1 MKKNDLQVSTSP
13 ISGIV
18 GRVDTRQEL
27 QLCLQEKE
35 LSGLVFQMLNLR
47 PFEKEL
53 KNISICRCVFLGCSF
68 TPSLRDYLSYSNHIF
83 GNLVVPFALYPSK
96 LYDKNSL
103 YRYFD
108 AHRPETYEKTPDRII
123 FKHFQTMGAIAESV
137 EEMLARSLHDFSMRL
152 ALQDLLREYPPQSV
166 VAIMGGHK
174 LARGS
179 VAYRK
184 LCMLSQ
190 SLTEQ
195 GFLMISGG
203 GPGAMEATHLGAWF
217 AGRTKSELNA
227 VIDHLA
233 EAPTYDHPHWLAKA
247 FEVFER
253 YPHTTYKSL
262 SIPTWFYGHEPPT
275 PFATHICKLFENS
288 LREEGLLAVALGGVI
303 YAPGSVGTMQEIF
316 QELAQNHYKSYGC
329 ISPMI
334 FFDKQYWQEELPL
347 YPLLCT
353 LRAKGK
359 LNAGIEFHI
368 EDEIDCVVE
377 HIKSHQASFQP

>member
-1 MKKNDLQVSTSP
+1 MKKNNFQQPVRP
-13 ISGIV
+13 IIPGIA
-18 GRVDTRQEL
+18 GRVDTHQEL
-27 QLCLQEKE
+27 LLCLQEKE
-35 LSGLVFQMLNLR
+35 LSGLVFQMLDLK
-47 PFEKEL
+47 PFEEEL

-68 TPSLRDYLSYSNHIF
+68 TSALREYLSYGNHIF
-83 GNLVVPFALYPSK
+83 GNLVVPFSIYPSR
-96 LYDKNSL
+96 LYDKSTL
-103 YRYFD
+103 YEHFD
-108 AHRPETYEKTPDRII
+108 AHRPETYEKTPDKII
-123 FKHFQTMGAIAESV
+123 FKHFQAKGAMTENV

-152 ALQDLLREYPPQSV
+152 ALQDLLQEYTPQSV

-179 VAYRK
+179 ANYRK

-217 AGRTKSELNA
+217 AGRTEKKLNE

-233 EAPTYDHPHWLAKA
+233 EAPTYDHPLWLTKA
-247 FEVFER
+247 FEVFESFP
-253 YPHTTYKSL
+253 YTTYKSL

-288 LREEGLLAVALGGVI
+288 LREEGLLAIALGGVI
-303 YAPGSVGTMQEIF
+303 YAPGSAGTMQEIF
-316 QELAQNHYKSYGC
+316 QDLAQNHYKSYGC

-353 LRAKGK
+353 LREKGK
-359 LNAGIEFHI
+359 LNSGIEFHI
-368 EDEIDCVVE
+368 EDEIDNVIE
-377 HIKSHQASFQP
+377 HIKRHQTSF